1 MSTGLGIAGLICIAM
16 AFGHETI
23 GSVWV
28 LTKLDEERLPSTP
41 FGPRSMTA
49 SMIHVTWHVVT
60 VFVFALGGVLIT
72 LGWGDVTDPRMVM
85 LRWFAAMWLAA
96 TAWAGWVVW
105 PRLTNL
111 RSFLRLPVPVLWVI
125 VAVLC
130 WEATT

>member
-1 MSTGLGIAGLICIAM
+1 MNTGLGIAGLICIAM

-28 LTKLDEERLPSTP
+28 LPKLDEERLPKTP
-41 FGPRSMTA
+41 FGPQSMTA
-49 SMIHVTWHVVT
+49 SMIHVSWHVVT
-60 VFVFALGGVLIT
+60 VFVFALGGVFVT
-72 LGWGDVTDPRMVM
+72 LAWVDATDPRTIM

-96 TAWAGWVVW
+96 TATAAWVVI
-105 PRLTNL
+105 PRLRNL

-130 WEATT
+130 WQATT